1 MFQENAVNCLKNGE
15 LTLFSD
21 IITESTAKDLESNGK
36 VLPNDHW
43 INQNLHSEDDK
54 TLLLMAIDLGKHEY
68 VKILLQSGAN
78 PSLMNYDL
86 KVTPLIYASK
96 KKDLESIRLLTQ
108 FGADLNSV
116 TLNNGQ
122 TALHLACERGFTPA
136 VSYLLTCKGIGG
148 ADGIGK

>member
-1 MFQENAVNCLKNGE
+1 M
-15 LTLFSD
+15 TLFSD
-21 IITESTAKDLESNGK
+21 IITESTGKDLESNGK

-43 INQNLHSEDDK
+43 INQNLHSEDNK
-54 TLLLMAIDLGKHEY
+54 TLLLIAIDLGKHEY

-108 FGADLNSV
+108 FGAD
-116 TLNNGQ
+116 
-122 TALHLACERGFTPA
+122 
-136 VSYLLTCKGIGG
+136 TCWPS
-148 ADGIGK
+148 AENMRQL